1 MQRTE
6 RTELRR
12 LIEHLAARGFHIS
25 GIDDGG
31 EERVDLDT
39 WADWS
44 DLLIEVVEAVFA
56 VDSSTLFVQRPGGKE
71 HGIELVLGNADDGS
85 EIVSDY
91 SWTNGDPDKFTE
103 AMVDFDLA

>member
-1 MQRTE
+1 MKKTE

-12 LIEHLAARGFHIS
+12 LIEHLAAREFHIS

-31 EERVDLDT
+31 DERVDLDT
-39 WADWS
+39 FRAWP

-71 HGIELVLGNADDGS
+71 HGIDLVLGNADDGS
-85 EIVSDY
+85 ELVADY
-91 SWTNGDPDKFTE
+91 SWTNGDPDKFSE
-103 AMVDFDLA
+103 AMRDFDLA